1 MSGENRIQAEAIPFE
16 GKQEMIG
23 CQKGT
28 ARFCDRQVI
37 LILSGL
43 MLILLLPPVFSA
55 GADPAEPIVARHPDV
70 SESTGT
76 GLSLSAEALAE
87 QAKSSVVAVSFA
99 GRDGQ
104 QAGLGTGFVISAD
117 GLIATNLHVIG
128 EARPISVQF
137 MDGKKYDVKEVHATD
152 RQMDLAVLKVD
163 AEDLTPLPL
172 AEPDSL
178 KQGAEVIALG
188 NPQGLRY
195 SVVKGVNSGTR
206 EIDGKPMIQLAIP
219 IEPGNSGGPVLDAQ
233 GYVQGIVTLKSAVTR
248 NLGYAVNIS
257 ALKVLLEK
265 PNPVPMNRWLTIGT
279 LDERHWKP
287 LFGSRWR
294 QRAGRIMVEGFG
306 NGLGSRSLCV
316 SQEDLPALPYEIAVE
331 VKLDD
336 ESGAAG
342 LIFYSDENT
351 KHYGFYPSNQSLRIS
366 RFDGSD
372 VFLWRVLEEKKSN
385 SYREGE
391 WNQLKVRLETDRI
404 LCFVNDEQIFEIKDQ
419 RYTQG
424 KAGLAKFRNTVAAF
438 RGFQVARE
446 IAPYRPSKETAQK
459 ILDLTEDLRVDRP
472 PHAELIEEV
481 VKETDEKRA
490 QQALQ
495 ERARLLTKQAE
506 RLQQLAQ
513 SIHERVVRDDLQQLF
528 KKQKESEIDLLTAAL
543 LVARLDNAE
552 VEVKTYL
559 NQVAGMANEIQKT
572 LPADASPKVKLKA
585 LNDYLFQE
593 TGFHGSRTNYYSR
606 SNSYINET
614 IEDREGL
621 PITLAIL
628 YMELG
633 SKLGLDIEG
642 VGLPGHFVVRVNST
656 AEKGELV
663 DVFERGEVVSEDAAR
678 AIIVSANSG
687 RFDEEFLKAQPK
699 KEIIKRMLRNLLN
712 LARDDEDVQAML
724 RYVETMIAIDEDLL
738 QERWLR
744 AVLRYQTGR
753 ITEAMADADFL
764 LEKSPEGFDLR
775 RIQEF
780 RDYLETVKSTE

>member
-1 MSGENRIQAEAIPFE
+1 
-16 GKQEMIG
+16 MIG
-23 CQKGT
+23 CQKRT
-28 ARFCDRQVI
+28 AWFCCRQSMF
-37 LILSGL
+37 ILSVVMLL
-43 MLILLLPPVFSA
+43 MVMPPVISA
-55 GADPAEPIVARHPDV
+55 DSDSEEPIAARRPEM
-70 SESTGT
+70 SGT
-76 GLSLSAEALAE
+76 DTNQVLSAEALAE
-87 QAKSSVVAVSFA
+87 QAKASVVAVSFA

-137 MDGKKYDVKEVHATD
+137 TDGKKYDVKEVHATD
-152 RQMDLAVLKVD
+152 RQMDLAVLKVE
-163 AEDLTPLPL
+163 AQDLTPLPL
-172 AEPDSL
+172 AAPDSL

-279 LDERHWKP
+279 LDERFWKP

-306 NGLGSRSLCV
+306 SGLGSRSLCI
-316 SQEDLPALPYEIAVE
+316 SQEDLPELPYEIAVE

-342 LIFYSDENT
+342 LVFYSDENT

-391 WNQLKVRLETDRI
+391 WNQLKVRLEAERV
-404 LCFVNDEQIFEIKDQ
+404 LCFVNDEQVFEIKDQ

-446 IAPYRPSKETAQK
+446 IAPYRPSRETAQK
-459 ILDLTEDLRVDRP
+459 IIDLTEDLRVDRP
-472 PHAELIEEV
+472 PHDTLIEEV

-495 ERARLLTKQAE
+495 ERARLLKKQAE

-513 SIHERVVRDDLQQLF
+513 SIHERAVRDDLQELF
-528 KKQKESEIDLLTAAL
+528 ARQKESEIDLLTAAL
-543 LVARLDNAE
+543 LIARLDNAE
-552 VEVKTYL
+552 VDVETYL
-559 NQVAGMANEIQKT
+559 NQIAGMVNEIQKT
-572 LPADASPKVKLKA
+572 LPADATPKAKLKA
-585 LNDYLFQE
+585 LNDYLFRE

-633 SKLGLDIEG
+633 RRLGLDIEG

-656 AEKGELV
+656 AEKGELI
-663 DVFERGEVVSEDAAR
+663 DVFESGEVVSEEAAK
-678 AIIVSANSG
+678 AMIVSANSG

-699 KEIIKRMLRNLLN
+699 REIIKRMLRNLLN
-712 LARDDEDVQAML
+712 LARDDEDIPSML
-724 RYVETMIAIDEDLL
+724 RYVETMIAIDADLL

-775 RIQEF
+775 RIHEF
-780 RDYLETVKSTE
+780 RNYLETVKPSE

>member
-1 MSGENRIQAEAIPFE
+1 MVKPQNQFVQYERWYRVSIW
-16 GKQEMIG
+16 
-23 CQKGT
+23 
-28 ARFCDRQVI
+28 
-37 LILSGL
+37 SGL
-43 MLILLLPPVFSA
+43 FVLCLIPITLAAETDSDQPIAAKRPV
-55 GADPAEPIVARHPDV
+55 VNQPDSNHILTV
-70 SESTGT
+70 E
-76 GLSLSAEALAE
+76 ELAE
-87 QAKSSVVAVSFA
+87 KAKESVASVSFA

-128 EARPISVQF
+128 EARPITVQLS
-137 MDGKKYDVKEVHATD
+137 DGEKYDVKEVYATD
-152 RQMDLAVLKVD
+152 RQMDLAVLRID
-163 AEDLTPLPL
+163 AKDLTPLPL
-172 AEPDSL
+172 AEPETL
-178 KQGAEVIALG
+178 KQGADIVVLG

-219 IEPGNSGGPVLDAQ
+219 IEPGNSGGPVLDSL
-233 GYVQGIVTLKSAVTR
+233 GRVQGIVTLKSAVTR

-257 ALKVLLEK
+257 ALKQLLEK
-265 PNPVPMNRWLTIGT
+265 PNPVPINRWLTIGT
-279 LDERHWKP
+279 LDERLWKP

-294 QRAGRIMVEGFG
+294 QRAGRIMVDGFG
-306 NGLGSRSLCV
+306 SGLGSRSLCV
-316 SQEDLPALPYEIAVE
+316 SQEALPELPYEIAVE

-351 KHYGFYPSNQSLRIS
+351 KHYGFYPSNKSLRIS
-366 RFDGSD
+366 RFDGPD

-385 SYREGE
+385 SYRDGE
-391 WNQLKVRLETDRI
+391 WNQLKVRLEAERI
-404 LCFVNDEQIFEIKDQ
+404 VCYVNDDQVFEVKDQ

-424 KAGLAKFRNTVAAF
+424 KVGLAKFRNTVASF
-438 RGFQVARE
+438 RGFQVASE

-472 PHAELIEEV
+472 PKEELIEEV
-481 VKETDEKRA
+481 VKETDQKRA

-495 ERARLLTKQAE
+495 ERARLLKKQAE

-513 SIHERVVRDDLQQLF
+513 SIHERAVRDELRALF
-528 KKQKESEIDLLTAAL
+528 TDKKEADIDLLSAAL
-543 LVARLDNAE
+543 LVARLDNSE
-552 VEVKTYL
+552 VELKAYL
-559 NQVAGMANEIQKT
+559 NQVSSMVNEIQKT
-572 LPADASPKVKLKA
+572 LPADANAKAKLKA
-585 LNDYLFQE
+585 LNQYLFHE

-633 SKLGLDIEG
+633 RRLGLDIEG

-663 DVFERGEVVSEDAAR
+663 DVFESGAILSDEAAKVM
-678 AIIVSANSG
+678 IVSANSG
-687 RFDEEFLKAQPK
+687 QFDESFLEAQPK
-699 KEIIKRMLRNLLN
+699 REIIKRMLRNLLN
-712 LARDDEDVQAML
+712 LARDSEDVQSML
-724 RYVETMIAIDEDLL
+724 RYVETMIAIDDELL

-753 ITEAMADADFL
+753 ITEAMADADYL

-775 RIQEF
+775 RIHEF
-780 RDYLETVKSTE
+780 RNYLETVKQSE

>member
-1 MSGENRIQAEAIPFE
+1 MVIRQSRTDLSERRSGFY
-16 GKQEMIG
+16 
-23 CQKGT
+23 
-28 ARFCDRQVI
+28 
-37 LILSGL
+37 LLSAL
-43 MLILLLPPVFSA
+43 CVLFLVPVVFAA
-55 GADPAEPIVARHPDV
+55 GADSELPLVAKRPAHRSPDSNHELTV
-70 SESTGT
+70 E
-76 GLSLSAEALAE
+76 ELAE
-87 QAKSSVVAVSFA
+87 NAKESVVTVSFA

-104 QAGLGTGFVISAD
+104 QAGLGTGFVIAAD
-117 GLIATNLHVIG
+117 GLVATNLHVIG

-137 MDGKKYDVKEVHATD
+137 SNGTKYDVKEVYATD
-152 RQMDLAVLKVD
+152 RQMDLAVLKID
-163 AEDLTPLPL
+163 AQDLIPLPL
-172 AEPDSL
+172 AKADSL
-178 KQGAEVIALG
+178 KQGAEVIVLG

-219 IEPGNSGGPVLDAQ
+219 IEPGNSGGPVLDSL
-233 GYVQGIVTLKSAVTR
+233 GRVQGIVTLKSAVTR

-265 PNPVPMNRWLTIGT
+265 PNPVPIDRWLTIGT
-279 LDERHWKP
+279 LDERAWKP

-294 QRAGRIMVEGFG
+294 QRAGRIMVDGFG
-306 NGLGSRSLCV
+306 SGLGSRSLCV
-316 SQEDLPALPYEIAVE
+316 SQEALPKLPYEIAVE
-331 VKLDD
+331 VKLD
-336 ESGAAG
+336 EEFGAAG

-366 RFDGSD
+366 RFDGPD

-404 LCFVNDEQIFEIKDQ
+404 LCFVNDEQVFEVKDQ
-419 RYTQG
+419 RYTEG
-424 KAGLAKFRNTVAAF
+424 KVGLAKFRNTVASF
-438 RGFQVARE
+438 RGFQVAPR
-446 IAPYRPSKETAQK
+446 IAAYRPSKETAQK
-459 ILDLTEDLRVDRP
+459 IYDLTEDLRVDRP
-472 PHAELIEEV
+472 PLEELIEEV
-481 VKETDEKRA
+481 VKATDKNRA

-495 ERARLLTKQAE
+495 ERARLLKKQAE

-513 SIHERVVRDDLQQLF
+513 SIHERAVRDDLKKLF
-528 KKQKESEIDLLTAAL
+528 TEKNEAKIDLLSAAL
-543 LVARLDNAE
+543 LVARLDNSE
-552 VEVKTYL
+552 VELKSYL
-559 NQVAGMANEIQKT
+559 SQVAGMVNEIQKT
-572 LPADASPKVKLKA
+572 LPPEATPQVKLDA
-585 LNDYLFQE
+585 LNQYLFRE

-628 YMELG
+628 YMEMG
-633 SKLGLDIEG
+633 RRLGLDIEG

-656 AEKGELV
+656 DEKGQLI
-663 DVFERGEVVSEDAAR
+663 DVFEGGETLSDEAAR
-678 AIIVSANSG
+678 AIILSANG
-687 RFDEEFLKAQPK
+687 GQVDEEFLKAQPK

-712 LARDDEDVQAML
+712 LARDGEDVQSML
-724 RYVETMIAIDEDLL
+724 RYIETMIAIDEDLL

-753 ITEAMADADFL
+753 IMEAIVDADYL
-764 LEKSPEGFDLR
+764 LDKSPEGFDLR

-780 RDYLETVKSTE
+780 RSYLETVKKPE

>member
-1 MSGENRIQAEAIPFE
+1 
-16 GKQEMIG
+16 MIG
-23 CQKGT
+23 CQTGT
-28 ARFCDRQVI
+28 VRFYRRQVKF
-37 LILSGL
+37 ILSGWMMLL
-43 MLILLLPPVFSA
+43 MMPPVFSA
-55 GADPAEPIVARHPDV
+55 DPDSEEPIAARRPEIVDLYP
-70 SESTGT
+70 GQA
-76 GLSLSAEALAE
+76 LSAEALAE

-137 MDGKKYDVKEVHATD
+137 MDGNKFDVKEVHATD
-152 RQMDLAVLKVD
+152 RQMDLAVLKID
-163 AEDLTPLPL
+163 AKDLTPLTL

-233 GYVQGIVTLKSAVTR
+233 GHVQGIVTLKSAVTR

-279 LDERHWKP
+279 LDERQWKP

-306 NGLGSRSLCV
+306 SGLGSRSLCV

-351 KHYGFYPSNQSLRIS
+351 RHYGFYPSNQSLRIS

-404 LCFVNDEQIFEIKDQ
+404 LCFVNDEQVFEVKDQ

-472 PHAELIEEV
+472 PHDALVEEV
-481 VKETDEKRA
+481 IKETDEKRA

-513 SIHERVVRDDLQQLF
+513 SIHERAVRDDLQQLF
-528 KKQKESEIDLLTAAL
+528 KKEKESEIDLLAAAL
-543 LVARLDNAE
+543 LIARLDNSE

-559 NQVAGMANEIQKT
+559 NQVAGMVGEIQKT
-572 LPADASPKVKLKA
+572 LPAEATPRQKLKA
-585 LNDYLFQE
+585 LNDYLFRE

-633 SKLGLDIEG
+633 RRLGLDIEG

-663 DVFERGEVVSEDAAR
+663 DVFEGGEIINEEEAR
-678 AIIVSANSG
+678 AMIVSANSG

-712 LARDDEDVQAML
+712 LARDDEDMQSML
-724 RYVETMIAIDEDLL
+724 RYVETMIAIDEDLM

-753 ITEAMADADFL
+753 IAEAKTDADYL

-775 RIQEF
+775 RIHEF
-780 RDYLETVKSTE
+780 RNFLETVKPSE